1 MVTVIVLTHNDTKY
15 LDRTLKSLTW
25 CDELLVIDDQSTDDS
40 VVIAKKHGATVHSH
54 ALNTDFA
61 AQRNFGLANAKG
73 EWVLF
78 VDSDEVVSPEL
89 SKEIQESVRQQIS
102 ASSVQGYYVKRTDY
116 MWGSALTHGETA
128 DVRLLRLAKKG
139 SGEWIRPVHEVWNIV
154 GETGSMDHPL
164 LHFPHPTVAEFIR
177 DVNRYST
184 INANMLYSQHTPVFA
199 WHIVA
204 YPLAKFIRNYLVLS
218 GFKDGVPGFCMAMIM
233 SFHSFLTRAKLYM
246 QYHKREVPLP

>member
-1 MVTVIVLTHNDTKY
+1 M
-15 LDRTLKSLTW
+15 
-25 CDELLVIDDQSTDDS
+25 IDDESTDDS
-40 VVIAKKHGATVHSH
+40 VEIAKKYGAIVYTRS
-54 ALNTDFA
+54 LNTDFA
-61 AQRNFGLANAKG
+61 AQRNFGLAKAKE
-73 EWVLF
+73 EWILF

-89 SKEIQESVRQQIS
+89 AKEVQEVVRQQKS
-102 ASSVQGYYVKRTDY
+102 ATSIQGYFLKRTDY

-139 SGEWIRPVHEVWNIV
+139 SGEWTRPVHEVWNIV
-154 GETGSMDHPL
+154 GETGSMNNPI
-164 LHFPHPTVAEFIR
+164 LHFPHPSVSEFIQ

-184 INANMLYSQHTPVFA
+184 VNANMLSSQLTSVYA

-204 YPLAKFIRNYLVLS
+204 YPVAKFMRNYIVLS